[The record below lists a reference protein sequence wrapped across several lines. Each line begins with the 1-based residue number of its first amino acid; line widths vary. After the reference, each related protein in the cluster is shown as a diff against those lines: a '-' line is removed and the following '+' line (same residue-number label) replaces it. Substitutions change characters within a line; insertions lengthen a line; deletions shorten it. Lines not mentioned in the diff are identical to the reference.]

1 MRLPAKIKEILHI
14 FEKENIDV
22 YVVGGAL
29 RDILLG
35 RKPSDFDLATP
46 AVPEKVQELFKS
58 YRLVLTG
65 VKHGTVGVLYKN
77 IYVEITTFRKE
88 EDYIDHRHPMKIDFI
103 EDLKSDLSR
112 RDFTINALAYNNQ
125 LYDYFG
131 GINDLNNK
139 IIKTVGNPYQRFEE
153 DGLRVLRA
161 LRFSSM
167 LDFPIDNE
175 TEKAIHE
182 KKDLILSA
190 SYERINAEF
199 SKLLI
204 GSGVDN
210 VIKNYFSIIGVFI
223 PRLIE
228 ITFNDDMVEKIARL
242 VAETEALLVPR
253 LAALYYLLVKNDY
266 DFVFEDLQRLKYS
279 KKISYQVKDILFI
292 TSLLENIDDIK
303 IKKILKAYDESAII
317 TAVTIKETADN
328 ADFRYLKEKIHINSS
343 ECYNLKKMHLKGDD
357 LLTLGI
363 KNKRNIKD
371 ILEYLLNEI
380 IEGRL
385 INDKDVLITK
395 AKEIKRK
402 KEN

>member
-88 EDYIDHRHPMKIDFI
+88 EDYIDHRHPTKIDFI
-103 EDLKSDLSR
+103 DDLKSDLSR

-228 ITFNDDMVEKIARL
+228 IAFNDDMAEKIARL
-242 VAETEALLVPR
+242 VAKTEALLVPR
-253 LAALYYLLVKNDY
+253 LAALYYLLVQNDY

-328 ADFRYLKEKIHINSS
+328 MDFSYLKERIHINSS

-363 KNKRNIKD
+363 KNKRNIKE